1 MCNLKVFEIENICYS
16 YPDGTK
22 ALKDLSFSVNEGEI
36 LGIAGANGSGKS
48 TLLMLMMG
56 CLTPLAGKI
65 IYDGDRLS
73 KERLRG
79 MRRET
84 GLLFQDPDDQLFLPT
99 VWEDVAFGPR
109 NLGLAE
115 EEVASRVRSALRDT
129 GTEALAERAPWKLS
143 GGEKT
148 LAALAG
154 LFAMRPK
161 TLLLDEPTSGLDPKS
176 RRELIKIIAGTKI
189 TAVIATHDLDMVMD
203 VCHRVIIMKNGTI
216 VSDGEVPGVL
226 TNRKFMESCGLE
238 IPLSL
243 TNRFS

>member
-1 MCNLKVFEIENICYS
+1 MKVFEIENICYS

-22 ALKDLSFSVNEGEI
+22 ALKDLSFSVYEGEI

-56 CLTPLAGKI
+56 CLSPLDGKI
-65 IYDGDRLS
+65 IYDGDRLC
-73 KERLRG
+73 KEKLRA

-109 NLGLAE
+109 NLGLSE

-129 GTEALAERAPWKLS
+129 GIDALSEKAPWKLS

-154 LFAMRPK
+154 LFAMKPR

-176 RRELIKIIAGTKI
+176 RRDLINIMDRTEI

-203 VCHRVIIMKNGTI
+203 VCQRLIIMKNGTI
-216 VSDGEVPGVL
+216 VSDGDVPGVL
-226 TNRKFMESCGLE
+226 TDRKFMASCGLE

-243 TNRFS
+243 MSRLS